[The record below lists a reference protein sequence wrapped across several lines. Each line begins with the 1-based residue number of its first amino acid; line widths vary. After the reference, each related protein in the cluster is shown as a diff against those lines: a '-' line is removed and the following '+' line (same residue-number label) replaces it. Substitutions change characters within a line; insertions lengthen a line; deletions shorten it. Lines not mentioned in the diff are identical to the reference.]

1 MQTVL
6 VLLSS
11 IFILASYSIYE
22 WAMVKG
28 RAKPHRTTRLV
39 LLIITAL
46 GFSSLFAQNDRVV
59 AIFLGICAIQSLVMF
74 LMSFKWGMGGWAKTD
89 IVCLMIALVGIVLW
103 KVTSNPV
110 LGLYGAV
117 GADLAG
123 MIPALI
129 KTYRLPDTE
138 YSPTY
143 IFDLIAITLTA
154 LAIRNGGFNEYLYP
168 AYLLAVNALMLVF
181 ILRPKFAKFKA

>member
-1 MQTVL
+1 MQTLL

-11 IFILASYSIYE
+11 ISVFISYLIYE
-22 WAMVKG
+22 WAMIKG
-28 RAKPHRTTRLV
+28 KAKPHRTTRLV
-39 LLIITAL
+39 ILIITAL
-46 GFSSLFAQNDRVV
+46 GASSLFAQNDRVV

-74 LMSFKWGMGGWAKTD
+74 LMSFKWGMGGWAKID
-89 IVCLMIALVGIVLW
+89 IVCLVIALVGIVLW

-117 GADLAG
+117 GADLFG

-143 IFDLIAITLTA
+143 VFDLIAIALTA

-168 AYLLAVNALMLVF
+168 VYLFAVNFLMLIF
-181 ILRPKFAKFKA
+181 IIRPRLKR